1 MPSYKQILL
10 TGVLACALLAQPTVG
25 HAQLVKWQAQLDQL
39 ATKVEPKV
47 IQWRRDL
54 HQNPELG
61 NLEVK
66 TAEKIANHLKSLGLE
81 VKTGVARTGVVG
93 ILKGG
98 KPGPVVALRADMD
111 ALPVTENN
119 SHNLPFASK
128 VTTTFEGQQVGVMH
142 ACGHDAHV
150 AMLMGAAEV
159 LSAMRKDLKGTV
171 KFIFQPA
178 EEGSPAGVVG
188 GAKLM
193 VQEDVLNS
201 PKVDAI
207 FGLHIRSDVEVGT
220 ITYRPLGM
228 MASSDNFKITVKGQQ
243 AHGGTP
249 WMSVDPIVTSAHIVT
264 ALQTI
269 VSRQLDV
276 TNAPAI
282 VTVGAINGGVRANI
296 VPGQV
301 EMIGTIRALDTQM
314 QKQIHERLKQTAT
327 SIATGAGATA
337 EVEIQEM
344 TPVTYNH
351 EALTAHMLPSLQRVA
366 GVNAV
371 KLTKPV
377 TIAEDFAYFQEKVP
391 GLYLFLGGMPKGQ
404 DPATAPSHHTPDFF
418 IDESGM
424 KLGVKTLAT
433 LAVEYLNNPLK

>member
-1 MPSYKQILL
+1 MLFYNRTFFLL
-10 TGVLACALLAQPTVG
+10 LSFMGLASTGFAQSG
-25 HAQLVKWQAQLDQL
+25 GSLSQLDQL
-39 ATKVEPKV
+39 ADKVEPKV
-47 IQWRRDL
+47 IQWRREL

-61 NLEVK
+61 NFEVK
-66 TAEKIANHLKSLGLE
+66 TAEKIAKHLKALGLE

-93 ILKGG
+93 ILKGAQ
-98 KPGPVVALRADMD
+98 PGPVVALRADMD
-111 ALPVTENN
+111 ALPVAENN
-119 SHNLPFASK
+119 THNLPFASK
-128 VTTTFEGQQVGVMH
+128 ATTTFEGQKVGVMH

-150 AMLMGAAEV
+150 AMLMGVAEV
-159 LSAMRKDLKGTV
+159 LSGMKKDLKGTV

-178 EEGSPAGVVG
+178 EEGSAPGQVG

-193 VQEDVLNS
+193 VQEGVLES

-220 ITYRPLGM
+220 ITYRPQGM

-249 WMSVDPIVTSAHIVT
+249 WMGVDPIVTSAYIVT

-276 TNAPAI
+276 TNAGAV

-296 VPGQV
+296 VPSQV
-301 EMIGTIRALDTQM
+301 EMIGTIRALDVPM
-314 QKQIHERLKQTAT
+314 QQQIHERLKKTAT

-337 EVEIQEM
+337 EVQIQEM

-351 EALTAHMLPSLQRVA
+351 EKLTAHMLPALQRVA
-366 GVNAV
+366 GANQV

-377 TIAEDFAYFQEKVP
+377 TIAEDYAYFQQKVP
-391 GLYLFLGGMPKGQ
+391 GLYVFLGGMPKGQ
-404 DPATAPSHHTPDFF
+404 DPAKAPSHHTPDFF

-424 KLGVKTLAT
+424 KLGVKAMAALAI
-433 LAVEYLNNPLK
+433 EYLNNPLK

>member
-1 MPSYKQILL
+1 MIFHNRSFLHLL
-10 TGVLACALLAQPTVG
+10 SLLVLTSPGFAQSPTDLSQVE
-25 HAQLVKWQAQLDQL
+25 QL
-39 ATKVEPKV
+39 ADKVEPKV

-61 NLEVK
+61 NFEVK
-66 TAEKIANHLKSLGLE
+66 TAEKIAKHLKALGLE

-93 ILKGG
+93 VLKGG
-98 KPGPVVALRADMD
+98 QPGPVVALRADMD

-119 SHNLPFASK
+119 THNLPFASK
-128 VTTTFEGQQVGVMH
+128 ATTTFEGQKVGVMH

-150 AMLMGAAEV
+150 AMLMGVAEV
-159 LSAMRKDLKGTV
+159 LSSMKKDLKGTV

-178 EEGSPAGVVG
+178 EEGSAPGQVG

-193 VQEDVLNS
+193 VQEGVLES

-207 FGLHIRSDVEVGT
+207 FGMHIRPDVEVGT
-220 ITYRPLGM
+220 ITYRPQGM

-249 WMSVDPIVTSAHIVT
+249 WMGVDPIVTSAYIVT

-276 TNAPAI
+276 TNAGAV

-296 VPGQV
+296 VPSQV
-301 EMIGTIRALDTQM
+301 EMIGTIRALDVPM
-314 QKQIHERLKQTAT
+314 QQQIHERLKKTVT
-327 SIATGAGATA
+327 SIAIGAGATA
-337 EVEIQEM
+337 EVQIQEM

-351 EALTAHMLPSLQRVA
+351 EKLTAHMLPALQRVA
-366 GVNAV
+366 GANQVN
-371 KLTKPV
+371 LTKPV
-377 TIAEDFAYFQEKVP
+377 TIAEDYAYFQQKVP
-391 GLYLFLGGMPKGQ
+391 GLYLFLGGMPKGH
-404 DPATAPSHHTPDFF
+404 DPAKAPSHHTPDFF
-418 IDESGM
+418 IDESGL
-424 KLGVKTLAT
+424 KLGVKAMAALAI
-433 LAVEYLNNPLK
+433 EYLNNPLK

>member
-1 MPSYKQILL
+1 MLSHKSLLFFLTSFLGLSLIGNAQTTGAQTQI
-10 TGVLACALLAQPTVG
+10 
-25 HAQLVKWQAQLDQL
+25 DQL
-39 ATKVEPKV
+39 ADKIEPKV
-47 IQWRRDL
+47 IQWRREL

-61 NLEVK
+61 NFEVK
-66 TAEKIANHLKSLGLE
+66 TAEKIAKHLKALGLE

-98 KPGPVVALRADMD
+98 QPGPVVALRADMD

-119 SHNLPFASK
+119 THNLPFASK
-128 VTTTFEGQQVGVMH
+128 VKTTFEGQQVGVMH

-150 AMLMGAAEV
+150 AMLMGVAEV
-159 LSAMRKDLKGTV
+159 LSGVKKDLKGTV

-178 EEGSPAGVVG
+178 EEGSAPGQVG

-193 VQEDVLNS
+193 VQEGVLEG
-201 PKVDAI
+201 PKVDAM

-220 ITYRPLGM
+220 ITYRPQGM

-243 AHGGTP
+243 SHGGTP
-249 WMSVDPIVTSAHIVT
+249 WMGVDPVVTSAYIVT

-269 VSRQLDV
+269 VSRQVDV
-276 TNAPAI
+276 TNAAAI

-296 VPGQV
+296 VPSQV
-301 EMIGTIRALDTQM
+301 EMIGTIRALDVPM
-314 QKQIHERLKQTAT
+314 QQQIHERLKKIAT

-337 EVEIQEM
+337 EVSIQEM

-351 EALTAHMLPSLQRVA
+351 EALTTHMLPSLQRVA
-366 GVNAV
+366 GTNQV

-377 TIAEDFAYFQEKVP
+377 TIAEDYAYFQQKVP
-391 GLYLFLGGMPKGQ
+391 GLYLFLGGMPKGT
-404 DPATAPSHHTPDFF
+404 DPAKAPSHHTPDFY
-418 IDESGM
+418 IEESGL
-424 KLGVKTLAT
+424 KLGVRALAS
-433 LAVEYLNNPLK
+433 LAVDYLNNPLK

>member
-1 MPSYKQILL
+1 MSLQKLLQIIFA
-10 TGVLACALLAQPTVG
+10 LALINFPALAQAQDLQAQI
-25 HAQLVKWQAQLDQL
+25 AQLADKI
-39 ATKVEPKV
+39 EPKV
-47 IQWRRDL
+47 IQWRREL

-61 NLEVK
+61 NFEVK
-66 TAEKIANHLKSLGLE
+66 TAEKIAKHLKALGLD
-81 VKTGVARTGVVG
+81 VQTGVARTGVVA

-119 SHNLPFASK
+119 THNLPFTSK
-128 VTTTFEGQQVGVMH
+128 VKTTFEGQQVGVMH

-150 AMLMGAAEV
+150 AMLMGVAEV
-159 LSAMRKDLKGTV
+159 LSSLKKDLKGTV
-171 KFIFQPA
+171 KFVFQPA
-178 EEGSPAGVVG
+178 EEGSAPGQVG

-193 VQEDVLNS
+193 VQEGVLQN

-220 ITYRPLGM
+220 IAYRPQGM

-249 WMSVDPIVTSAHIVT
+249 WMGVDPVVTSAYIIT

-269 VSRQLDV
+269 VSRSLDV
-276 TNAPAI
+276 TNAAAI
-282 VTVGAINGGVRANI
+282 LTVGAINGGVRANI
-296 VPGQV
+296 VPSQV
-301 EMIGTIRALDTQM
+301 EMIGTIRALDVPM
-314 QKQIHERLKQTAT
+314 QQKIHERLRQTVNG
-327 SIATGAGATA
+327 IATGAGATA
-337 EVEIQEM
+337 EVSIQEM

-351 EALTAHMLPSLQRVA
+351 EALTAHMLSALQRAA
-366 GVNAV
+366 GSANV

-377 TIAEDFAYFQEKVP
+377 TIAEDFAYFQQQIP

-404 DPATAPSHHTPDFF
+404 HPATAPSHHTPDFF

-424 KLGVKTLAT
+424 KLGVKALAT
-433 LAVEYLNNPLK
+433 LAVEYLANPLKK